1 MELLGVWRGVH
12 CGLLIFKLALL
23 CPQGTPDCLHC
34 SVKSGPRKR
43 EIKRGDQIDIK
54 GEGMIGKIKNRRK
67 QSLTDSFFWF
77 NQIYTEVCF
86 VECTKYVTWWTGAQR
101 KHGKGVFPHCERIFL
116 MSANKEDEKSVCVCG
131 KWAVRYWNNK
141 QLDKLLDNKLI
152 EIKYTSS

>member
-86 VECTKYVTWWTGAQR
+86 VECTKYVT
-101 KHGKGVFPHCERIFL
+101 
-116 MSANKEDEKSVCVCG
+116 
-131 KWAVRYWNNK
+131 
-141 QLDKLLDNKLI
+141 
-152 EIKYTSS
+152 